1 MTDIVLLKSFL
12 SEKGIGVAD
21 MGKEVIRQKDNASDK
36 FLGIVQPLNISKLL
50 QELPGCNAFITTGEK
65 ATETL
70 RMHLSDRIKPP
81 KVGESTIF
89 NCFGREFSLYRMPS
103 YFARLSDAFGKKRSY
118 IDNVSER

>member
-1 MTDIVLLKSFL
+1 
-12 SEKGIGVAD
+12 